1 MKVVFGY
8 PKTMLAKL
16 IPKLMPFENML
27 LLLAKIKKILFL
39 ANRIDI
45 MGVYYRGRNDID
57 ETDRT

>member
-1 MKVVFGY
+1 
-8 PKTMLAKL
+8 MLAKL